1 MATTKTHTY
10 NLVIEITRTEMETML
25 TLIDQEPLELKHK
38 ISMKS
43 LKKKLE
49 RKYDEY
55 KGRKPKSRRYTT

>member
-1 MATTKTHTY
+1 MAKKTHTY

-49 RKYDEY
+49 RTYDEY